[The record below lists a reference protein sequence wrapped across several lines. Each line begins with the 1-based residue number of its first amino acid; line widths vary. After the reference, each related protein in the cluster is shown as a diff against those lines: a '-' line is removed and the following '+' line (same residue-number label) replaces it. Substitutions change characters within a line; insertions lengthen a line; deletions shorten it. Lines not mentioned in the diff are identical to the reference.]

1 MLKKITHTFALL
13 ALGFTLATPAAVAA
27 PISGN
32 TNHSVTVEMLDEL
45 EVKYKVEDNGEI
57 VFMVDGD
64 CLVVI
69 DADDEKNVFSIIAF
83 KKLGI
88 SEENRAKALVIIN
101 KLNEDYGLKFWIDE
115 DGDLMS
121 QVVFDT
127 DDMVISKKCAAASLR
142 RILAGL
148 EIAGEELSSLAQ

>member
-32 TNHSVTVEMLDEL
+32 TNHGVTVEMLDDL
-45 EVKYKVEDNGEI
+45 EVKYKVEDNGDI
-57 VFMVDGD
+57 VFMIDDD

-142 RILAGL
+142 RILAGR
-148 EIAGEELSSLAQ
+148 EIAGEELSSLAK